1 MGHAQVILLDTHVV
15 VWLQREPRK
24 LSRAAESAIRRSRQS
39 NSLAVSVMSIYELAM
54 MIKRGRLRST
64 VSIVA
69 TLADLTNDIHVLP
82 VDREVV
88 IESTFLPEDF
98 NSDPAD
104 RLIAATA
111 RVHSLTLVTADERIL
126 GCASIKTIW

>member
-1 MGHAQVILLDTHVV
+1 
-15 VWLQREPRK
+15 
-24 LSRAAESAIRRSRQS
+24 
-39 NSLAVSVMSIYELAM
+39 MSIYELAM